1 MLKIANP
8 IYDSVFK
15 YMMDDNKVAKLLL
28 SKIIGQEVVELE
40 LKPTEFNS
48 KIEHKTLTV
57 FRLDFKAKIVTDTG
71 KEKIV
76 IIEIQKA
83 KLSSDIMRFRRYLGA
98 QYQNEDNTKEDEKGR
113 KVAFPIISIYFL
125 GHKLE
130 HTTAPVIKIGRTYE
144 NLVSGKI
151 IKDKETFIESLTHDS
166 FVIQIPYLKAKRQNE
181 LTDILSVFDQTKIED
196 NSHIIN
202 IDESKLPKKYQK
214 IIRRLQMA
222 MSEKEIADQMII
234 EDDIVEELCN
244 LERTI
249 EKQQDALAEKDNA
262 LAEKDN
268 ALAEKDR
275 KMAEIL
281 AELERLKKG

>member
-40 LKPTEFNS
+40 LKPTEFNA
-48 KIEHKTLTV
+48 KLEHKTLTV
-57 FRLDFKAKIVTDTG
+57 FRLDFKAKITTDKG

-83 KLSSDIMRFRRYLGA
+83 KLSSDIMRFRRYLGT
-98 QYQNEDNTKEDEKGR
+98 QYQSEDNTGEDIKGNR
-113 KVAFPIISIYFL
+113 IAFPIISVYFL

-130 HTTAPVIKIGRTYE
+130 HTTAPVIKIGRTYK
-144 NLVSGKI
+144 NLAFGEI

-166 FVIQIPYLKAKRQNE
+166 FVIQIPFIKEKRQNE
-181 LTDILSVFDQTKIED
+181 LLNILSVFDQSNTES
-196 NSHIIN
+196 NNHILN
-202 IDESKLPKKYQK
+202 IDESRLPEKYQQL
-214 IIRRLQMA
+214 IRRLQMA
-222 MSEKEIADQMII
+222 MAEKEIVDQMII

-249 EKQQDALAEKDNA
+249 EKRNRTIEEQQETMKAQAE
-262 LAEKDN
+262 
-268 ALAEKDR
+268 
-275 KMAEIL
+275 EI
-281 AELERLKKG
+281 AKLKSLLNK